1 MQIDALKGENLRV
14 AVYHRVPIRVIN
26 QVSSY
31 ELIAKER
38 RDYVERNGWTFL
50 GIYIDEGQPGKGRE
64 RLMADCAAGKADLV
78 LVRSMSKLDR
88 DLPEVLRIADELASL
103 PQPVGIFFEAE
114 DFYTLSSDRGDPIL
128 LLTALAEWEP
138 EQKRRSH
145 VVTMDRAEFERTKRQ
160 IRLSMEE
167 TGKAKKA
174 FYAAPSLEQ
183 HRKKRSAQDAI
194 STLWEMTAQVSG
206 MIQELTE

>member
-103 PQPVGIFFEAE
+103 PQPVG
-114 DFYTLSSDRGDPIL
+114 RQRRPDPSVNG
-128 LLTALAEWEP
+128 AGRVGA
-138 EQKRRSH
+138 
-145 VVTMDRAEFERTKRQ
+145 RT
-160 IRLSMEE
+160 EE
-167 TGKAKKA
+167 KVACRHHG
-174 FYAAPSLEQ
+174 
-183 HRKKRSAQDAI
+183 
-194 STLWEMTAQVSG
+194 SG
-206 MIQELTE
+206 